1 VLNFSEVVGK
11 CYIVFS
17 ENLNVSLTEWT
28 SSGPHRFYF
37 SQAYNSTKQTFEEPP
52 VHAMNIGNQG
62 KVRWYKKMV
71 CKVNFVCL

>member
-28 SSGPHRFYF
+28 SCGPHRFYF
-37 SQAYNSTKQTFEEPP
+37 SQTYNSIKQTFEEPP

-62 KVRWYKKMV
+62 KVSCYKKMV
-71 CKVNFVCL
+71 CKVNFDSL